1 MMRNLLRCVSGLLLL
16 VCSSAVTTWASDL
29 EVHLSI
35 ICRPPD
41 GFCQLSDEGI
51 PDRPAMGTA
60 TFSNTPW
67 SFQFVTA
74 KPISYT
80 YNDAEYLAT
89 FGTGGMFQMTGPDN
103 LTFTGQILSGSEYQ
117 YFEGNFDYKIDLMFN
132 GMWSN
137 DVAGYGE
144 VTIGGAENFADH
156 ATLDAY
162 VVPEPA
168 SLALLGSGAAGIWGL
183 LRRRLGA

>member
-1 MMRNLLRCVSGLLLL
+1 MQRSRRVALVLLAVCLLAAGAL
-16 VCSSAVTTWASDL
+16 ANDL
-29 EVHLSI
+29 ETHLSI

-41 GFCQLSDEGI
+41 GFCQLTDEGI
-51 PDRPAMGTA
+51 PDRPAMGNA

-89 FGTGGMFQMTGPDN
+89 FGAGGMFQMTGPDN

-117 YFEGNFDYKIDLMFN
+117 YFEGNFDYKIDLMFD

-137 DVAGYGE
+137 NVAGYGE

-162 VVPEPA
+162 TAPEPTG
-168 SLALLGSGAAGIWGL
+168 LALLSSGGLGIWAAF
-183 LRRRLGA
+183 RRRIRG